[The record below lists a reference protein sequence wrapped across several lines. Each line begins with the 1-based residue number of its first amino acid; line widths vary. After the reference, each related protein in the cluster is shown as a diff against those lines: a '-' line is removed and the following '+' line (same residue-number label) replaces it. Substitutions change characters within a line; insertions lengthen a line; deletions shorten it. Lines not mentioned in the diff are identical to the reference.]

1 MLSTVLNALV
11 LLGIMVHTK
20 SYLYRALNRS
30 CIQFRPHQS
39 DARLGRSNTL
49 DSQAA
54 IGPFDPDIP
63 LLSPVPSGG
72 TLLVVGPDAH
82 PHLLAAVQGRMV
94 PVLDLPDAFPAA
106 QLPPEGGEHEDQ
118 RQGPLDEQSAVVAL
132 DVAGVLR
139 VQVDAVGVVGQGG
152 EVEQQ
157 RLAGEQLQRRR
168 RCIWCCNIPVV

>member
-1 MLSTVLNALV
+1 
-11 LLGIMVHTK
+11 MVHTNRI
-20 SYLYRALNRS
+20 YIACLNRS

-39 DARLGRSNTL
+39 DARLRRSNTL

-94 PVLDLPDAFPAA
+94 PVLDLPDGFPAA

-118 RQGPLDEQSAVVAL
+118 RQGPLDEQSAVAL

-139 VQVDAVGVVGQGG
+139 VQVDAVGVVGKGG

-157 RLAGEQLQRRR
+157 RLAGE
-168 RCIWCCNIPVV
+168 